1 MVDMN
6 DKYEVNLE
14 DLEDLFRDGVAI
26 AKVPEKEMVH
36 HPSHYNQFK
45 RETIEEMRLIFGDE
59 AVIAFCKCSAWKY
72 IRRADFKGKKK
83 QDLEKAEE
91 YMDFIV
97 KIQSESEGK

>member
-6 DKYEVNLE
+6 DKYEVNME

-26 AKVPEKEMVH
+26 AKVPEQEMVH
-36 HPSHYNQFK
+36 HPAHYNQFK
-45 RETIEEMRLIFGDE
+45 RETIEEMRLLFGDE
-59 AVIAFCKCSAWKY
+59 AVIGFCKCSAWKY

>member
-26 AKVPEKEMVH
+26 AKVPEKEMVD
-36 HPSHYNQFK
+36 HPAHYNQFK
-45 RETIEEMRLIFGDE
+45 RETIEEMRLLFGDE
-59 AVIAFCKCSAWKY
+59 AVIGFCKCSAWKY
-72 IRRADFKGKKK
+72 VRRCDFKGKKTE
-83 QDLEKAEE
+83 DLKKAEK

>member
-1 MVDMN
+1 MS
-6 DKYEVNLE
+6 KE
-14 DLEDLFRDGVAI
+14 DELKDLFRDGVALCNSDM
-26 AKVPEKEMVH
+26 EMVD

-83 QDLEKAEE
+83 QDLEKAEK
-91 YMDFIV
+91 YMDFIAE
-97 KIQSESEGK
+97 IESESGG

>member
-1 MVDMN
+1 MN

-36 HPSHYNQFK
+36 HPAHYNQFK
-45 RETIEEMRLIFGDE
+45 RETIEEMRLLFGDE
-59 AVIAFCKCSAWKY
+59 AVIGFCKCSAWKY